1 MGADGAHPEGSAMSA
16 DMVETDG
23 VGSFGVGAET
33 LIGEGVR
40 ALGWVSKVEI

>member
-1 MGADGAHPEGSAMSA
+1 MGADGAQTEASAISA

-33 LIGEGVR
+33 LVGERVR